1 MTASESAQQPVSKA
15 IEGKNG
21 SVDGAHMS
29 SDPVSKINIVSE
41 TEFDDFVHYS
51 DHEEANDDGTSMF
64 ISDQTNSWRQWGES
78 KAEISDFSVRLRA
91 ALRSGNEN

>member
-51 DHEEANDDGTSMF
+51 DHEEAS
-64 ISDQTNSWRQWGES
+64 NSLL
-78 KAEISDFSVRLRA
+78 KL
-91 ALRSGNEN
+91 